1 MELLIGENIRLLRKK
16 HGLTQEQLAETL
28 GVTPGAV
35 YKWEAKLSVP
45 DISLILELANF
56 FDISVDALLG
66 YDIKGKSRK
75 EALSRIKE
83 YQIAHNREC
92 LTEAEKA
99 LLKYPNSFDIVYAG
113 ANSYRLLGMSL
124 GDFAMLCRG
133 IELYERSLSLISQNT
148 DEKISELLIY
158 RNIASIY
165 ISLGEAEKGV
175 EILRKNNPMDI
186 NSTEIGLALS
196 VNKKIP
202 EAINFLSRSMLNLAM
217 ESTQLVTGYI
227 NAYFEEKNYAEAEAV
242 ILWGIG
248 LLKGLRLEDKNSI
261 FDKVAAICYVCLG
274 EARLGLG
281 NEGGAR
287 QALLSAK
294 ELAENFDKAPC
305 YSIASIRFVT
315 VEEPAA
321 VYDDIGETAEQ
332 GIESAIRDMED
343 EELIDLLRNIL
354 KNEK

>member
-1 MELLIGENIRLLRKK
+1 MELLVGENIRLLRKK

-124 GDFAMLCRG
+124 GDFAMLRRG
-133 IELYERSLSLISQNT
+133 IELYKRSLFLIS
-148 DEKISELLIY
+148 
-158 RNIASIY
+158 
-165 ISLGEAEKGV
+165 
-175 EILRKNNPMDI
+175 
-186 NSTEIGLALS
+186 
-196 VNKKIP
+196 
-202 EAINFLSRSMLNLAM
+202 
-217 ESTQLVTGYI
+217 
-227 NAYFEEKNYAEAEAV
+227 
-242 ILWGIG
+242 
-248 LLKGLRLEDKNSI
+248 
-261 FDKVAAICYVCLG
+261 
-274 EARLGLG
+274 
-281 NEGGAR
+281 
-287 QALLSAK
+287 
-294 ELAENFDKAPC
+294 
-305 YSIASIRFVT
+305 
-315 VEEPAA
+315 
-321 VYDDIGETAEQ
+321 
-332 GIESAIRDMED
+332 
-343 EELIDLLRNIL
+343 
-354 KNEK
+354 